1 MVKRKR
7 KSIVKLAYLLGILIL
22 FVFFCGLQY
31 CDGGKQHTY
40 TQLAGYVCVCVIC
53 EAFSTEK
60 MRIECTSTKHKHC
73 EKYIVPFSTFTH
85 QNSFVQLPRTNRTK
99 KKMNEANDESLVKSL
114 SVGSMCFRVCYKSGT
129 LWWLCNGP
137 GFVEFLCVFND
148 RLALLANTVCVL
160 SILISLSISITAF
173 VFLALSSTPISI
185 ELANHEKQR

>member
-1 MVKRKR
+1 M
-7 KSIVKLAYLLGILIL
+7 
-22 FVFFCGLQY
+22 
-31 CDGGKQHTY
+31 HTHNCL
-40 TQLAGYVCVCVIC
+40 TMCVCVIC